1 MSAFRHC
8 ILVGYLLSLSR
19 KLFQIDRQTECYAE
33 CVNWNYHIQQFPSPG
48 AGLELGSA
56 LMSRVC
62 QEQFYLLITPHF
74 IQYQVFGFFLFV
86 FVFFLVNSLPRCFQ
100 ECLAVQCKTAG
111 AHVARCHIRT
121 LKISIFICVKK
132 IIVFRGFTLL
142 PNILKTVFVSILLVE
157 RYQ

>member
-8 ILVGYLLSLSR
+8 ILVGYLLSLNR
-19 KLFQIDRQTECYAE
+19 KPFQIDRQTECYAE

-62 QEQFYLLITPHF
+62 QEQFYLLIIPHL
-74 IQYQVFGFFLFV
+74 IQYLG
-86 FVFFLVNSLPRCFQ
+86 FFLVNSLPRCFQ
-100 ECLAVQCKTAG
+100 ECLAGQCKTAG
-111 AHVARCHIRT
+111 AHVARRCHIRT
-121 LKISIFICVKK
+121 LKICISISVKK
-132 IIVFRGFTLL
+132 IIAFRGFTLL
-142 PNILKTVFVSILLVE
+142 PNILKTIFVSILLVE